1 MNDDLQTYIEP
12 ELEARIVALVL
23 GEASAFEAEEL
34 ERLISE
40 RPELKAYRTG
50 LEKIDGIVSEAHRE
64 QEESEW
70 KLSDVRRGKIQA
82 KIDERKRRE
91 TVEARRKRISRI
103 AQRRLIYT
111 CAACLALTLV
121 ILVLSQPLG
130 SEKELARMTLAET
143 EKDEKSKG
151 EIDLSAGSAN
161 FESAFK
167 SVEES
172 AQRRNDRRES
182 VSLDASV
189 LEKKQDAIFQ
199 KQKVAHAIAGLNSAL
214 SSGNDAVVIPNGG
227 SVSVPTAMKELPAMI
242 ESGEAS
248 SGGFSGKPSAPKAVM
263 SEAIAAN
270 TSSPAAVTAPQ
281 VAIPD
286 PVSDF
291 GDGSD
296 FSDGF
301 ASFGGV
307 GGGVIAGGGGENRPV
322 ARPDVA
328 ALGDAVVDGRKL
340 NDGEATWDFE
350 LTDSNEPESFRF
362 EEEERSV
369 ASREEKKSSISDLGE
384 KDHRIAAKESGRNAG
399 KDFAEGKAKDNNGR
413 GEDAWGRPGD
423 ASAEKLGFPLSAATP
438 VAESVNRDSGQ
449 DSKESSK
456 KRIRF
461 THRAGV
467 VDGGVATDGLAIP
480 NDGQNPGGV
489 SMPAQGAQVAV
500 DEIES
505 VESQPGIEQ
514 RKAGES
520 TPRGGEVADEP
531 AEEAS
536 KGGQE
541 LLEREMMRREAG
553 VENADKRLIEGRQA
567 YSNGD
572 YESAVDKYREA
583 LKTLPHGT
591 ATKERREFLKKS
603 LEDGAV
609 ALTQDYRRQ
618 GKYQEARE
626 LLEEIDKNDPGSI
639 AAEKGLGYLD
649 DPIRTEAGLTYEHAK
664 NVDEIRGNLYKGESF
679 YDLGLYDKAEEE
691 FKNTLRIDPYNKA
704 ARRWMERTSAIKSDY
719 YRAAYDQ
726 TRAEMLMKVDKAWK
740 LPAPQDEDADGLV
753 ANDPFSEVKGGQS
766 NFFETNDD
774 DSDPFS
780 AKEDQKIADPD
791 PFAGEVE
798 DQDKEAQLSLVEAQT
813 IPLYGEF
820 SDDEVKANENLDRLN
835 QVIIPEVK
843 LDNVTVKEAIEFIE
857 SRTRE
862 LDSTPRDGARKGVD
876 IRVVSPGTLSA
887 NGEEGFGASLDL
899 SRNKIKNLELK
910 NVPARIALQ
919 YIADEAKLRYKV
931 DENGVILLPI
941 TDGADADVKQR
952 RWDISPEVANEIRE
966 ATANGKSFETVLKE
980 QGISFPQNASAS
992 FLGDDNILIA
1002 RNTSTNLELLNGIV
1016 KAAEDFAEKKVKTR
1030 QAEWLL
1036 GEDMGSTKE
1045 VAKLKKISPKSKPIT
1060 PKQVPVVASFET
1072 STKEKTDST
1081 FSLNVSD
1088 VSFKLAKAALS
1099 KETWPDAS
1107 KVRPEEFVNA
1117 LDYDDA
1123 KPTQNEKISCEIEQ
1137 GSHPFM
1143 QQRNLMRVS
1152 MSTAS
1157 LGRNAAT
1164 PLRLTILL
1172 DQSGSMERADRA
1184 ESVQKAF
1191 ALLAA
1196 QLNPNDEVT
1205 LVGFARTPRLLAER
1219 VKGNEVAKLADF
1231 VANPLTEG
1239 GTNLEEALSTGLQL
1253 AKQQFLKGAQNRIIL
1268 LTDGAANLGDA
1279 KPVNLASQV
1288 ESMRRADIAFD
1299 ACGVGADGL
1308 NDDVLS
1314 SLTKQ
1319 GDGRYYFLD
1328 RPEDADD
1335 GFARQIAGA
1344 LRPAA
1349 KNVKVQVL
1357 FNPDRVSTFKLYGFE
1372 KHKLKKEDFR
1382 NDSVDAAEM
1391 AAEESGVALY
1401 HFEPMPEGRGDI
1413 GTVSVRFLDTSSNQM
1428 VERTWAIPYQAEVA
1442 FFSKADPRLRLA
1454 SVAALF
1460 AEKLKGSPVGDRV
1473 ELKRLRQETQVLK
1486 PSFAHQARFNE
1497 FQTMLQQ
1504 AGD

>member
-40 RPELKAYRTG
+40 RPELKAYRRG

-64 QEESEW
+64 QDESEW
-70 KLSDVRRGKIQA
+70 KLSDVRRGRILA

-111 CAACLALTLV
+111 CAACLVLTLV

-130 SEKELARMTLAET
+130 SEKELARMTALAET
-143 EKDEKSKG
+143 EQDEKSKG

-172 AQRRNDRRES
+172 AQRGNDKKEL
-182 VSLDASV
+182 VTPEANTPW
-189 LEKKQDAIFQ
+189 KKQDAISQ
-199 KQKVAHAIAGLNSAL
+199 KQEAAHANAGLNSAL

-227 SVSVPTAMKELPAMI
+227 SVSVPTVMKELPAMV
-242 ESGEAS
+242 ESSEAS
-248 SGGFSGKPSAPKAVM
+248 SGGFAGKPPAPKAVM
-263 SEAIAAN
+263 SKAIASN
-270 TSSPAAVTAPQ
+270 TSSPAAVPAPP

-291 GDGSD
+291 GDG
-296 FSDGF
+296 F
-301 ASFGGV
+301 ASGGGV
-307 GGGVIAGGGGENRPV
+307 GGGVIAGGGGENLPL
-322 ARPDVA
+322 ARPNAA
-328 ALGDAVVDGRKL
+328 ALGDAVVDGREL
-340 NDGEATWDFE
+340 NDDEATWDFE
-350 LTDSNEPESFRF
+350 LTDANKSESFRF
-362 EEEERSV
+362 DEEERSV
-369 ASREEKKSSISDLGE
+369 ASREKNKSLISDLGE
-384 KDHRIAAKESGRNAG
+384 KDHRITTRESGRKAG

-413 GEDAWGRPGD
+413 DEDAGGRPAD
-423 ASAEKLGFPLSAATP
+423 ASAKKLGFRFPLSAATP

-449 DSKESSK
+449 DSEGFSTT
-456 KRIRF
+456 RTRF
-461 THRAGV
+461 TAKAGV
-467 VDGGVATDGLAIP
+467 VDGGVAADGLAIP

-489 SMPAQGAQVAV
+489 SMPARRAQVAV

-505 VESQPGIEQ
+505 DESHPGIAQ
-514 RKAGES
+514 RKAVES
-520 TPRGGEVADEP
+520 ISRGREVEEEP

-536 KGGQE
+536 TGGLE
-541 LLEREMMRREAG
+541 LLAQEIMRREDG
-553 VENADKRLIEGRQA
+553 VEIAGKRLIGGRQA
-567 YSNGD
+567 YSYSD
-572 YESAVDKYREA
+572 YESAV
-583 LKTLPHGT
+583 
-591 ATKERREFLKKS
+591 
-603 LEDGAV
+603 
-609 ALTQDYRRQ
+609 
-618 GKYQEARE
+618 
-626 LLEEIDKNDPGSI
+626 
-639 AAEKGLGYLD
+639 
-649 DPIRTEAGLTYEHAK
+649 AK
-664 NVDEIRGNLYKGESF
+664 
-679 YDLGLYDKAEEE
+679 
-691 FKNTLRIDPYNKA
+691 
-704 ARRWMERTSAIKSDY
+704 

-740 LPAPQDEDADGLV
+740 LPATQDEDADGLV
-753 ANDPFSEVKGGQS
+753 ANDPFSGVKGGQS

-780 AKEDQKIADPD
+780 AKEDQKIVDPD

-798 DQDKEAQLSLVEAQT
+798 DQDKQAQLSLVEAEA

-820 SDDEVKANENLDRLN
+820 SDNQVKANENLDRLN

-862 LDSTPRDGARKGVD
+862 LDSTPRNGARKGID
-876 IRVVSPGTLSA
+876 IRVVSPGTLTT

-919 YIADEAKLRYKV
+919 HIADEAKLRYKV

-952 RWDISPEVANEIRE
+952 RWDISPEVAHEIRE
-966 ATANGKSFETVLKE
+966 ATANGKSFKTVLKE

-1016 KAAEDFAEKKVKTR
+1016 EAAEKFAEKKMKTR

-1036 GEDMGSTKE
+1036 GEDMGSAKE

-1060 PKQVPVVASFET
+1060 PKQAPVVASFET

-1099 KETWPDAS
+1099 KGTWPDAS

-1117 LDYDDA
+1117 LSYDDA

-1205 LVGFARTPRLLAER
+1205 LVGFARTTRLLAER
-1219 VKGNEVAKLADF
+1219 VKGNEVAKLAGF

-1239 GTNLEEALSTGLQL
+1239 GTNLEGALSTGLQL
-1253 AKQQFLKGAQNRIIL
+1253 AKQQFVKGAQNRIIL

-1279 KPVNLASQV
+1279 KPVNLAKQV

-1357 FNPDRVSTFKLYGFE
+1357 FNPDRVSTFKIYGFE

-1413 GTVSVRFLDTSSNQM
+1413 GTISVRFFDISSNQM
-1428 VERTWAIPYQAEVA
+1428 VERTWTIPYQAEVA

>member
-40 RPELKAYRTG
+40 RPELKAYRIG

-64 QEESEW
+64 QDESEW

-111 CAACLALTLV
+111 CAACLVLTLV

-130 SEKELARMTLAET
+130 SEKELARMTALAET
-143 EKDEKSKG
+143 EQNAKSKG

-167 SVEES
+167 SVEEG
-172 AQRRNDRRES
+172 AQRRNEKRES
-182 VSLDASV
+182 VSPEASV
-189 LEKKQDAIFQ
+189 LKKKQDAISQ
-199 KQKVAHAIAGLNSAL
+199 KQEVAHAIAGLNSAL
-214 SSGNDAVVIPNGG
+214 SSGNDTVVIPNGG
-227 SVSVPTAMKELPAMI
+227 SVSVPKAMKELPAMV
-242 ESGEAS
+242 ESSEAS
-248 SGGFSGKPSAPKAVM
+248 SGGFAGKPSAPKAVM
-263 SEAIAAN
+263 SEAIAPN
-270 TSSPAAVTAPQ
+270 TSSPAAVTAAQ

-301 ASFGGV
+301 AS
-307 GGGVIAGGGGENRPV
+307 GGGVVGGIIAGGGGENRPV
-322 ARPDVA
+322 ALPDA
-328 ALGDAVVDGRKL
+328 EALGDAVVDGRKL

-369 ASREEKKSSISDLGE
+369 ASREKKKSSISDLGG

-399 KDFAEGKAKDNNGR
+399 KDFAEGKTKDSNGPD
-413 GEDAWGRPGD
+413 EDAGGRPGD
-423 ASAEKLGFPLSAATP
+423 ASTEKFGFPLSAATP
-438 VAESVNRDSGQ
+438 VAESANRDSGQ
-449 DSKESSK
+449 DSKESFK
-456 KRIRF
+456 TRTRF
-461 THRAGV
+461 TATAGV

-480 NDGQNPGGV
+480 NDGQNPGGIP
-489 SMPAQGAQVAV
+489 MPAQGAQVAV

-505 VESQPGIEQ
+505 VESKPGIAQ
-514 RKAGES
+514 RKTGE
-520 TPRGGEVADEP
+520 PIRWGGEVADEP

-536 KGGQE
+536 TGGQE
-541 LLEREMMRREAG
+541 VLVREMKRREDG
-553 VENADKRLIEGRQA
+553 VEITDKRLIEGRQA
-567 YSNGD
+567 YFSND
-572 YESAVDKYREA
+572 YESAVDKYR
-583 LKTLPHGT
+583 T
-591 ATKERREFLKKS
+591 
-603 LEDGAV
+603 
-609 ALTQDYRRQ
+609 
-618 GKYQEARE
+618 
-626 LLEEIDKNDPGSI
+626 
-639 AAEKGLGYLD
+639 
-649 DPIRTEAGLTYEHAK
+649 
-664 NVDEIRGNLYKGESF
+664 
-679 YDLGLYDKAEEE
+679 
-691 FKNTLRIDPYNKA
+691 
-704 ARRWMERTSAIKSDY
+704 
-719 YRAAYDQ
+719 AYDQ

-780 AKEDQKIADPD
+780 AKEDQKIVDPD

-798 DQDKEAQLSLVEAQT
+798 DQDKQAQLSLVEAEA

-820 SDDEVKANENLDRLN
+820 SDNQVKANENLDRLN

-862 LDSTPRDGARKGVD
+862 LDSTPRNGARKGID
-876 IRVVSPGTLSA
+876 IRVVSPGTLTT

-919 YIADEAKLRYKV
+919 YIADEAKLRYEV

-952 RWDISPEVANEIRE
+952 RWDISPEVAHEIRE
-966 ATANGKSFETVLKE
+966 ATANGKSFKTVLKE

-1016 KAAEDFAEKKVKTR
+1016 EAAEKFAEKKMKTR

-1036 GEDMGSTKE
+1036 GEDMGSAKE

-1060 PKQVPVVASFET
+1060 PKQAPVVASFET

-1099 KETWPDAS
+1099 KGTWPDAS

-1117 LDYDDA
+1117 LSYDDA

-1205 LVGFARTPRLLAER
+1205 LVGFARTTRLLAER
-1219 VKGNEVAKLADF
+1219 VKGNEVAKLAGF

-1239 GTNLEEALSTGLQL
+1239 GTNLEGALSTGLQL
-1253 AKQQFLKGAQNRIIL
+1253 AKQQFVKGAQNRIIL

-1279 KPVNLASQV
+1279 KPVNLAKQV

-1357 FNPDRVSTFKLYGFE
+1357 FNPDRVSTFKIYGFE

-1413 GTVSVRFLDTSSNQM
+1413 GTISVRFFDTSSNQM

-1486 PSFAHQARFNE
+1486 PSFSHQARFNE